1 MKKIT
6 LMLFFLFNYSAHG
19 ETYFVDHSVSLLQGY
34 NYEMGDSERNIVT
47 FEHTSGHSW
56 GGLFVFVDRMKEIHD
71 GGAGTYTELSPSFT
85 LASLGDGLV
94 KDINLAT
101 TWEMSSLG
109 DNYLVGLGSSLNLP
123 GFKHFSVR
131 VYQRLNDAGDDNQQ
145 LTLVWGLPFNMA
157 GYDFMFDGFM
167 DHETD
172 LNDNASTNFTPQL
185 KMDVAKIIGYSKKLY
200 VGIEYV
206 NWTNKFH
213 NDGVNENNVNMLLKA
228 HF

>member
-6 LMLFFLFNYSAHG
+6 LRLFFLLSHVVYA
-19 ETYFVDHSVSLLQGY
+19 ETYFIDHSVSLLQGY

-71 GGAGTYTELSPSFT
+71 GGAGTYVEVSPSFT
-85 LASLGDGLV
+85 LAKLGDGLV
-94 KDINLAT
+94 KDISLAT
-101 TWEMSSLG
+101 TWEMSGVG

-131 VYQRLNDAGDDNQQ
+131 IYQRLNDVADDNQQ
-145 LTLVWGLPFNMA
+145 LTLVWGLPFSV
-157 GYDFMFDGFM
+157 GGQEFMFDGFM
-167 DHETD
+167 DHENK
-172 LNDNASTNFTPQL
+172 LNGNASTNFTPHL
-185 KMDVAKIIGYSKKLY
+185 KMDVAKILGYTERLY

-206 NWTNKFH
+206 NWRNKFH
-213 NDGVNENNVNMLLKA
+213 SEGTDENNVNLLLKA